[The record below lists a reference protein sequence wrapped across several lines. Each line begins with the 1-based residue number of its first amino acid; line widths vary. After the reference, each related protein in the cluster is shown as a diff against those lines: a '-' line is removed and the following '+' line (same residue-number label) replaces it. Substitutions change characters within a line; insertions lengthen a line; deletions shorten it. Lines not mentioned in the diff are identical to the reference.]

1 MVISDEM
8 KFPPPVRVEP
18 FKPGEEL
25 KPVDGVA
32 PIKRIGDFHKEWRR
46 SRQEAGRRELREKV
60 AELPGGPQGVKELVD
75 QVNRRLDDEG
85 ILLHLVLVKDEEG
98 YTLDV
103 YDCTDNQVCTV
114 IRDFI
119 VQVDELPLL
128 AYKLENRIG
137 LLVDTVS

>member
-18 FKPGEEL
+18 YKAGEEL
-25 KPVDGVA
+25 EVVEGIA
-32 PIKRIGDFHKEWRR
+32 PLKRIGDFQQAWRR
-46 SRQEAGRRELREKV
+46 AREEAGRRERREKA
-60 AELPGGPQGVKELVD
+60 AELPGGPRQVKELVEQD
-75 QVNRRLDDEG
+75 NRRLDDQG

-119 VQVDELPLL
+119 VQVDELPML
-128 AYKLENRIG
+128 AYKLENKIG

>member
-18 FKPGEEL
+18 YKGGEEL
-25 KPVDGVA
+25 EVVEGVA
-32 PIKRIGDFHKEWRR
+32 PLKRIGDFQQAWGRARE
-46 SRQEAGRRELREKV
+46 EAGRQARQKKG
-60 AELPGGPQGVKELVD
+60 ADLPGGPQQVKELVE
-75 QVNRRLDDEG
+75 QVNRRLTDQG
-85 ILLHLVLVKDEEG
+85 ILLHLVLVRDEEG

-103 YDCTDNQVCTV
+103 YDCTDNEVCTV

-119 VQVDELPLL
+119 VHVDELPLL

>member
-1 MVISDEM
+1 MVISDEI
-8 KFPPPVRVEP
+8 KFPPHVRVEP
-18 FKPGEEL
+18 FKPGEEVV
-25 KPVDGVA
+25 PVEGVA
-32 PIKRIGDFHKEWRR
+32 PLKRIGAFQQEWRR
-46 SRQEAGRRELREKV
+46 SRQQAGRRESRDK
-60 AELPGGPQGVKELVD
+60 ATELPGGPERVKELVD
-75 QVNRRLDDEG
+75 QVNRGLDDQG
-85 ILLHLVLVKDEEG
+85 ILLHLVLIRDEEG

-103 YDCTDNQVCTV
+103 YDCTDNEVCTV